1 MKNDPMV
8 SIIIPTYNRGQM
20 IGDAIKSA
28 LNQTYP
34 NKQVIVVDDDSTDNT
49 RSVVEGF
56 PEVKYVCQSHGRQAA
71 ARNNGWKHSSGKY
84 IATLDSD
91 DRWEPEFLKT
101 CVAFLEKENLDFV
114 FANWHQQR
122 LEGDTYDF
130 LSNDPL
136 LKTYLKKVRNDSWVI
151 LEPND
156 LRDLYIKGCPSP
168 SSSLVIRA
176 STLGGWNEKMNIGDD
191 WCMLLDMIMPGKCR
205 AAFTLEKL
213 WWKHINCN
221 NVYDGRYHIEVNR
234 LLYVEDT
241 RTLMERF
248 AKVWTE
254 KEYKYVEKKYLKH
267 LVRSAKHSLFINSNP
282 VESIRLMKRAVTTN
296 PFYAVRVF
304 TRLFL
309 DVGKRQLI
317 KQPSNVAEI

>member
-1 MKNDPMV
+1 MV

-28 LNQTYP
+28 LRQTYP
-34 NKQVIVVDDDSTDNT
+34 NKEVIVVDDDSTDNT
-49 RSVVEGF
+49 RSVVESF
-56 PEVKYVCQSHGRQAA
+56 PEVKYLCQPHGRQAA
-71 ARNNGWKHSSGKY
+71 ARNNGWRHSNGKY

-101 CVAFLEKENLDFV
+101 CIAFLEKEKLDFV

-122 LEGDTYDF
+122 IEGDTYDF

-136 LKTYLKKVRNDSWVI
+136 LKPYLKKIRNDSWVI
-151 LEPND
+151 LDNHE

-168 SSSLVIRA
+168 SSSMLIRA
-176 STLGGWNEKMNIGDD
+176 SSLGGWNEKMNIGDD
-191 WCMLLDMIMPGKCR
+191 WCMLLDMIMPGNRR

-241 RTLMERF
+241 RMLMERF

-254 KEYKYVEKKYLKH
+254 KEYKFVEKKYLKH
-267 LVRSAKHSLFINSNP
+267 LVRSAKHSLFIYSNP
-282 VESIRLMKRAVTTN
+282 VESIRLIKRAVTTN
-296 PFYAVRVF
+296 PVYAVRVF

-309 DVGKRQLI
+309 DAGKRQLI